1 MSGILKIK
9 ICQGSGTLRY
19 RLDVVSAVV
28 VVTKKL
34 THRPRIGATGNV
46 AAAVMSRHFAIG
58 SVGSARGHRARGM
71 LLAG

>member
-1 MSGILKIK
+1 
-9 ICQGSGTLRY
+9 
-19 RLDVVSAVV
+19 VVSAVV

-46 AAAVMSRHFAIG
+46 AAAVMSRHVAIG

>member
-1 MSGILKIK
+1 VVSA
-9 ICQGSGTLRY
+9 
-19 RLDVVSAVV
+19 LDVVSAVV

-46 AAAVMSRHFAIG
+46 AAAVMSRHVAIG